1 MKNMIYYMGDIHG
14 EVFHVRDAIARY
26 EITDKDVIV
35 ILGDVGMNYY
45 GNKRGDQHRK
55 KKLNKLGVPIFCV
68 HGNHE
73 MRPETIPTYHED
85 KWQGGTVYVED
96 AYPNLLFA
104 KDGEVYDLDGQS
116 TLVIGGAYSVDK
128 WYRLRMDMNWFA
140 DEQPSDE
147 IKSRVMQKLEKLN
160 RKVDVVL
167 SHTCPE
173 RYIPVEAFLS
183 GIDQSTVDNSTEEW
197 LGQVEAQLEY
207 GAWLCGHWHIN
218 KRIDKLQ
225 FLYHDVIC
233 SDDLKRRLL

>member
-1 MKNMIYYMGDIHG
+1 MVYLTGDIHG
-14 EVFHVRDAIARY
+14 DPERVVQFCLSMKPRR
-26 EITDKDVIV
+26 TDTI
-35 ILGDVGMNYY
+35 ILLGDVAANYT
-45 GNKRGDQHRK
+45 GGHRDEWVK
-55 KKLNKLGVPIFCV
+55 QTLEKLKINILCI

-104 KDGEVYDLDGQS
+104 KDGEIYDLDGQS

-147 IKSRVMQKLEKLN
+147 IKSRVIQKLENLN

>member
-1 MKNMIYYMGDIHG
+1 MIYYTGDIHG
-14 EVFHVRDAIARY
+14 EVLHITDAVTRY

-45 GNKRGDQHRK
+45 GNTHGDKHRK
-55 KKLNKLGVPIFCV
+55 KKLNRLGIPVFCI

-73 MRPETIPTYHED
+73 MRPETIATYREEEWH
-85 KWQGGTVYVED
+85 GGIVYVED
-96 AYPNLLFA
+96 NFPNLLFA
-104 KDGEVYDLDGQS
+104 KDGEVYDLDGQKA
-116 TLVIGGAYSVDK
+116 LVIGGAYSVDK
-128 WYRLRMDMNWFA
+128 WYRLRMDMNWLP

-147 IKSRVMQKLEKLN
+147 IKRRVMLKLEELN
-160 RKVDVVL
+160 WKVDVVL

-173 RYIPVEAFLS
+173 RYIPIEAFLS

-197 LGQVEAQLEY
+197 LGNIEEKLNY
-207 GAWLCGHWHIN
+207 TAWLCGHWHIN

-233 SDDLKRRLL
+233 SEDLKRRKA